1 MFVLAAHT
9 GARRSEIMRS
19 EVTDFDLTASSVQLR
34 ELKRTRGKRTRG
46 KRTMRRVPLTGRLQR
61 TMRDWLAG
69 VKGRS
74 TFSVEGEPLDFA
86 RALMRHSW

>member
-9 GARRSEIMRS
+9 GARRNEIMRS

-34 ELKRTRGKRTRG
+34 ELKRTRG

-74 TFSVEGEPLDFA
+74 TFSVEGEPLA
-86 RALMRHSW
+86 AC